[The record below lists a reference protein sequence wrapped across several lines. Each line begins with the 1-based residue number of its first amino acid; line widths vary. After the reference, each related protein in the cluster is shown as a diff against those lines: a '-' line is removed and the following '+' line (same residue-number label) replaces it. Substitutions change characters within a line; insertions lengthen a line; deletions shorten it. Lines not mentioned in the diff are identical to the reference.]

1 MDCEEKHVVR
11 PFSHEGSGATTTVKQ
26 SLTFMEHE
34 LIESEETRI
43 KERLYRKESILNLL
57 LFSADLWALCD
68 PWIIHL
74 LVERWLKLKECA
86 GMDKPRNKDPQKE
99 SYLIQI

>member
-43 KERLYRKESILNLL
+43 KEHPKSSLIFQHSTKVLDPPTDSFLTLPGILQRLCQN
-57 LFSADLWALCD
+57 
-68 PWIIHL
+68 
-74 LVERWLKLKECA
+74 VEVELSSFFI
-86 GMDKPRNKDPQKE
+86 M
-99 SYLIQI
+99 